1 MQKSSLPRLA
11 ILGAGPIGLEA
22 LVYAKAL
29 GFPVTLYEASKPAAH
44 LERWAFVKMFTP
56 FGWNVTAA
64 GKAVLMREAPMR
76 DFPADADL
84 LTAREYRDTYLTP
97 LSESFALKSL
107 IQVDARVLA
116 IGRGGRFKNEPWQAK
131 QALPPFRLL
140 IRNGQGVERFES
152 ADIVLDCTGV
162 LARPNFAGDGGL
174 PAAGELAS
182 RPQLSYWIE
191 DVLGTKKAHYAG
203 RTVAVIG
210 SGYSAAAVVC
220 DLTQLAEEQQ
230 ATWIIWLTH
239 GAKTAPL
246 PRLAGDPLKERD
258 RLAAKVNHL
267 AARCEGNL
275 EYHAGAVVDEIATL
289 GPDKGF
295 RLAARVGS
303 TAKVWEVERVIA
315 CVGYRADLAIASE
328 LRVGEP
334 NGMPETTEPGYF
346 HLGIKAHDRD
356 SAFLIRDGHEQI
368 RRVFAQLAG
377 KPALNLYAA
386 KAA

>member
-1 MQKSSLPRLA
+1 MQKSLPKLA
-11 ILGAGPIGLEA
+11 ILGAGPIGIEA
-22 LVYAKAL
+22 LIQAKAS
-29 GFPVTLYEASKPAAH
+29 GYPVTLYEASKPGAH

-64 GKAVLMREAPMR
+64 GKAVLLREAPMR

-84 LTAREYRDTYLTP
+84 LTARDYRDTYLTP
-97 LSESFALKSL
+97 LAESLALKPL
-107 IQVDARVLA
+107 IQLDARVLA
-116 IGRGGRFKNEPWQAK
+116 IGRSGRFKNEPWDAK
-131 QALPPFRLL
+131 KPPPPFRLL
-140 IRNGQGVERFES
+140 IRNAQGAERFET
-152 ADIVLDCTGV
+152 ADAVLDCTGV

-191 DVLGTKKAHYAG
+191 DVLGAKKAHYAG

-210 SGYSAAAVVC
+210 SGYSAAAVVG
-220 DLTQLAEEQQ
+220 DLVQLAEEQQ

-239 GAKTAPL
+239 GTRTAPL
-246 PRLAGDPLKERD
+246 PRLADDPLKERD

-275 EYHAGAVVDEIATL
+275 EYHAGAVVDEIASL

-295 RLAARVGS
+295 RLAARIGTTV
-303 TAKVWEVERVIA
+303 KVWDVERVIA
-315 CVGYRADLAIASE
+315 CVGYRADTAIASE
-328 LRVGEP
+328 LRIGEP
-334 NGMPETTEPGYF
+334 SGLPETAEPGYF
-346 HLGIKAHDRD
+346 HLGIKSHDRD
-356 SAFLIRDGHEQI
+356 SGFLIRDGHEQI

-377 KPALNLYAA
+377 KGIQYVG

>member
-1 MQKSSLPRLA
+1 MRNASLPKVA

-29 GFPVTLYEASKPAAH
+29 GFPVTLYEATKPGAH

-64 GKAVLMREAPMR
+64 GKAVLLREAPMR
-76 DFPADADL
+76 EFPADSEL

-97 LSESFALKSL
+97 LAESLALKPL
-107 IQVDARVLA
+107 IQLDARA
-116 IGRGGRFKNEPWQAK
+116 IAVGRGGRFKNEPWDVK
-131 QALPPFRLL
+131 KPLPPFRLL
-140 IRNGQGVERFES
+140 VRNAQGVERFET
-152 ADIVLDCTGV
+152 ADVVLDCTGV
-162 LARPNFAGDGGL
+162 IARPNFAGDGGL
-174 PAAGELAS
+174 PAAGELAA
-182 RPQLSYWIE
+182 RPQLSYWID
-191 DVLGTKKAHYAG
+191 DVLGSRKAHYAG
-203 RTVAVIG
+203 KTVAVIG
-210 SGYSAAAVVC
+210 SGYSAATVVC
-220 DLTQLAEEQQ
+220 DLAQLAEEQQ

-239 GAKTAPL
+239 GAKTSPL

-258 RLAAKVNHL
+258 RLAAKANHL

-275 EYHAGAVVDEIATL
+275 EYHAGAVVDEISTL

-295 RLAARVGS
+295 KLAARVGGA
-303 TAKVWEVERVIA
+303 AKAWEVERVVA

-334 NGMPETTEPGYF
+334 TGAPETGEPGYF

-377 KPALNLYAA
+377 KPTLNLYAA